1 MLLGGSSPNQCLTS
15 NGALLPPA
23 VWFAT
28 RRGEVWVGLV
38 ASLRCWTQ
46 WLPHMGIEKRVR
58 ALRHYTFPLRLPL
71 VQILRWVV
79 IRPGTTPVITCTRYI
94 ESDGIRYSR
103 CAGAQTS
110 EANLVDASQATV
122 SMAYLTRSPRPDTG
136 QLNPGH
142 NFRLCAALASRWFN
156 PRSRRISTPLH

>member
-1 MLLGGSSPNQCLTS
+1 MGLLKITRTLPNPNLAFAPASTCVSSFRSPSVPRGASCSWAAPRRTS
-15 NGALLPPA
+15 VSPVTELYYRRP

-46 WLPHMGIEKRVR
+46 WLPHMGIGKRVR

-103 CAGAQTS
+103 CAGG
-110 EANLVDASQATV
+110 
-122 SMAYLTRSPRPDTG
+122 P
-136 QLNPGH
+136 
-142 NFRLCAALASRWFN
+142 NFRGKSC
-156 PRSRRISTPLH
+156 